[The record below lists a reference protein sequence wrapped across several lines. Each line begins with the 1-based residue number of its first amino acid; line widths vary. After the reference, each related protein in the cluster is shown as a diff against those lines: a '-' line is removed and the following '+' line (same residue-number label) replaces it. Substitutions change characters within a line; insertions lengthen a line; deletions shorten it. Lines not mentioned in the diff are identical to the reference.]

1 MNRFYTVFF
10 AVALAFASAIPVVGS
25 ARSFAVVVD
34 RNSYEKCSESI
45 DAYAACVR
53 EAGWDVFVAAADW
66 LIPEQLRDS
75 IRLWYN
81 KKALAG
87 AVFVGDIPIPM
98 IRRAQFMTS
107 AFKMSEEDF
116 PVRESSVPS
125 DRFYDDFDL
134 KFDFVGRDSSDTRF
148 FYYNL
153 SADSA
158 QEISCDIF
166 TGRITPSYHYG
177 DKYSELSSYM
187 KKLVEV
193 KKEKRNRLDKIDS
206 YTGSGSFSDSMIA
219 WKDETIT
226 ITEQAPETAKTLDGA
241 KYFVFYQY
249 PYMKDIMLKECEKE
263 DLDLILYHHHGTP
276 DRQWIGN
283 SPLPDNE
290 DAYYSVAKM
299 QARGLVRRQV
309 RYGKS
314 AKEAMDYVMGRFE
327 LDSCWVRDSF
337 CPETER
343 ADSLEDA
350 KTGILLD
357 DVHNTKSNVRL
368 LVFDA
373 CYNGDFRENDYIA
386 NRYIMGR
393 GKSVAAI
400 GNSVNVLQ
408 DKPSSTLMG
417 MLSAGY
423 SVGEWH
429 QMSAILES
437 HVIGDPTFAF
447 ESSYKFKRPEIDN
460 NSIIYWKKFLSK
472 KYPCDIQ
479 GLALYKLYKL
489 KYSKMKTL
497 LVETYRSSP
506 YYMLRLNALELLRR
520 YSGGEYGEILRE
532 ALDDPYEYIRR
543 KACYRLSLRGEA
555 DDVQAVVDAY
565 FRDYNAKRVNFN
577 IINNSAAFPDDS
589 FLQSYRRTL
598 ENVGFPYRKE
608 DFPENGIQSAMRL
621 RNYTLEGIERHGNDE
636 RGRRSIMAFLRN
648 AQYPQFAE
656 KLINI
661 VKDDT
666 EPLQIRINT
675 TEILGWYTMAYN
687 RADIVR
693 ELGSFL
699 HESGAEQDA
708 ALNAEIRK
716 TINRLNVYLR

>member
-1 MNRFYTVFF
+1 MKRFYKFLFVI
-10 AVALAFASAIPVVGS
+10 ALVWTSVMPAMGR

-34 RNSYEKCSESI
+34 GTSYEKCSASI
-45 DAYAACVR
+45 NAYASCVK
-53 EAGWDVFVAAADW
+53 EAGWDAFVAAADW
-66 LIPEQLRDS
+66 LNPEQLRDS
-75 IRLWYN
+75 IRLWYD
-81 KKALAG
+81 KKNLAG
-87 AVFVGDIPIPM
+87 AVFIGDIPVPM
-98 IRRAQFMTS
+98 IRRAQFMAS

-158 QEISCDIF
+158 QEISCEIF
-166 TGRITPSYHYG
+166 TGRITPSDHYE
-177 DKYSELSSYM
+177 DKYSELEAYM
-187 KKLVEV
+187 RKLVEV
-193 KKEKRNRLDKIDS
+193 KKGKHNRLDKIDS
-206 YTGSGSFSDSMIA
+206 YTGSGSISESMIA

-226 ITEQAPETAKTLDGA
+226 VTEQVPETAAALDGA
-241 KYFVFYQY
+241 KYFVFHQY
-249 PYMKDIMLKECEKE
+249 PYMKDIMLKECERE
-263 DLDLILYHHHGTP
+263 NLDLMLYHHHGTP
-276 DRQWIGN
+276 ERQWIGD

-290 DAYYSVAKM
+290 EAYYSTARM
-299 QARGLVRRQV
+299 QARNLVRRVV
-309 RYGKS
+309 RAGKS
-314 AKEAMDYVMGRFE
+314 AEEAMKYVMTRFG
-327 LDSCWVRDSF
+327 LDTCWVRDSF
-337 CPETER
+337 SPEAER

-357 DVHNTKSNVRL
+357 DVQKTSSNVRVL
-368 LVFDA
+368 IFDA

-386 NRYIMGR
+386 NRYIMGK

-479 GLALYKLYKL
+479 GLALYRLYEL
-489 KYSKMKTL
+489 NYPKMKSL
-497 LVETYRSSP
+497 LVRTYKTSP

-520 YSGGEYGEILRE
+520 YSGKEYAQILRE

-543 KACYRLSLRGEA
+543 KACYRLSLRGDVE
-555 DDVQAVVDAY
+555 DVQTIVDAY
-565 FRDYNAKRVNFN
+565 FRDYNAKRIKFN
-577 IINNSAAFPDDS
+577 IINNSAAFPGDA
-589 FLQSYRRTL
+589 FLLAYRKTL
-598 ENVGFPYRKE
+598 ENLTFPYRRE
-608 DFPENGIQSAMRL
+608 DFSEEGIQSAMRL
-621 RNYTLEGIERHGNDE
+621 RNYALEAIEKHGNDK
-636 RGRRSIMAFLRN
+636 RGRRSAMAFLRN
-648 AQYPQFAE
+648 AQFAQFVP
-656 KLINI
+656 KLIKI
-661 VKDDT
+661 VKNES
-666 EPLQIRINT
+666 EPLQIRIDT
-675 TEILGWYTMAYN
+675 AEILGWYTVAYN
-687 RADIVR
+687 RADIVK
-693 ELGSFL
+693 ELGSYL
-699 HESGAEQDA
+699 NESGEETDA